1 MQDRRSE
8 GMTHSWVD
16 VPDGCDFPLE
26 NLPYGAFRRSGD
38 AAPRIGVAI
47 GAHILDLRVV
57 AQSGLLR
64 ASLPQAAAVFAE
76 GTLNP
81 FLRLGIDA
89 WRATRARVS
98 ELLSAGNAELAGERI
113 AEGALV
119 RQAQAELL
127 APIEVSDYVDFYSS
141 LEHAVNLGK
150 LLRPGAPPLTPN
162 WRWLPLGYHGRAAS
176 VVAGGTPI
184 VRPRGQSMDRP
195 AQGAGAPHFGPTR
208 MLDFEIELGFVT
220 GEGPPLGTPIGVA
233 EAERSIFGAVLLN
246 DWSARDL
253 QAWENQPL
261 GPFLSKSFATSIS
274 PWVVP
279 LEALAPFRVA
289 GPVQDPPPL
298 SYLAA
303 GGARGFEVALTA
315 TLASAAMTARGLPP
329 LQVSRT
335 NSAALYWTPDQQLA
349 HLTSNGARVRA
360 GGLCGTGTI
369 SGSEPGSYGSM
380 IETTRRGEAPLE
392 LPDGSRRVFLEDGD
406 TVVFHGRCSRPGATA
421 LGFGELIGT
430 ILPSPP
436 L

>member
-1 MQDRRSE
+1 
-8 GMTHSWVD
+8 MTRSWVD
-16 VPDGCDFPLE
+16 VPAGCDFPLE
-26 NLPYGAFRRSGD
+26 NLPYGAFRRTGD

-64 ASLPQAAAVFAE
+64 DSLPRAVAVFSE
-76 GTLNP
+76 ETLNP
-81 FLRLGIDA
+81 FLRLGCDA
-89 WRATRARVS
+89 WRATRARVT
-98 ELLSAGNAELAGERI
+98 ELLSAGNGELAAEGI
-113 AEGALV
+113 AEAALV
-119 RQAQAELL
+119 PQAQARLL
-127 APIEVSDYVDFYSS
+127 VPIEVSDYVDFYSS
-141 LEHAVNLGK
+141 LEHAVNLGT

-184 VRPRGQSMDRP
+184 VRPRGQS
-195 AQGAGAPHFGPTR
+195 ANAGAPHFGPTR

-233 EAERSIFGAVLLN
+233 EAERSIFGIVLLN

-289 GPVQDPPPL
+289 APVQDPPPL
-298 SYLAA
+298 PYLTA
-303 GGARGFEVALTA
+303 GGMRGFDIALTA
-315 TLASAAMTARGLPP
+315 TLASAAMTARGLAP
-329 LQVSRT
+329 LQVSKT
-335 NSAALYWTPDQQLA
+335 NSAGLYWTPAQQLA

-369 SGSEPGSYGSM
+369 SGSEPGSYGSL

-406 TVVFHGRCSRPGATA
+406 TVVLRGRCARPGAAA

-430 ILPSPP
+430 ISPSP
-436 L
+436 LV